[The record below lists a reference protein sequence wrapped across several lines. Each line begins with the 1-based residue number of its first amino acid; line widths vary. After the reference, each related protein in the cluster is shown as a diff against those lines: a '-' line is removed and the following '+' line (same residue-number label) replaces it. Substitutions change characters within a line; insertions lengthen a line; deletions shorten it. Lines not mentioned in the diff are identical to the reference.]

1 MSPQTMTTI
10 TASSSSS
17 SSNSSTTSSSLNS
30 KCLDK
35 NSHPRPIN
43 NNGPLFDTCL
53 NEAPIP
59 TNSINNNNN
68 NINSNDQ
75 QYRNEI
81 YRNSHLILSKQNL
94 YQYTAVNKVQYQ
106 NINIYEAKPI
116 QINNNQNE
124 TTSPFSKEN
133 SSTNTNQITIGQQI
147 SCV

>member
-68 NINSNDQ
+68 NNN
-75 QYRNEI
+75 N
-81 YRNSHLILSKQNL
+81 
-94 YQYTAVNKVQYQ
+94 
-106 NINIYEAKPI
+106 NINN
-116 QINNNQNE
+116 INNNNNNNCNN
-124 TTSPFSKEN
+124 N
-133 SSTNTNQITIGQQI
+133 SIDNNDDNNNDNVHSHDALKTNMINLEKMVTLFWVSRAMEYSLSIMILKTKMTEGHQ
-147 SCV
+147 